1 MVVVDEM
8 TASAQG
14 LDIVWQVVLRIPVAM
29 MGVKILSCPTDR
41 AAVAK
46 QPPRPLVEGF
56 LLRRIFDIRRRH
68 ARL

>member
-14 LDIVWQVVLRIPVAM
+14 LDIVWRVVLRIPVAV
-29 MGVKILSCPTDR
+29 MGMKILNCPTDR
-41 AAVAK
+41 AEVAK
-46 QPPRPLVEGF
+46 HLPRPLVEGC

-68 ARL
+68 ALL